1 MICHAL
7 LQLDIRQKAFKL
19 TANSMY
25 GCLGFSNSRFFAQP
39 IAAMITSMGR
49 QTLQRT
55 VDIAQST
62 LGLDVVYGDT
72 DSIMINTR
80 ITDKNSLKTVREL
93 GEQVK
98 REVNKLYR
106 TLELEI
112 DGIFQCLL
120 LLKKK
125 KYAAIVVEEGANGQ
139 IEYKREEKGLDL
151 VRRDWCIQSKDTGRY
166 ILDQILSSDDKEAV
180 VTNIL
185 NHLEDLAKKMRNGE
199 LLIEKYVITK
209 GLSRHPNDYPDAKSQ
224 PHVHVA
230 RAMIQNNLS
239 VSIGDHIPY
248 IITAPLEG
256 VDDAS
261 KASKS
266 TAERAR
272 HPDEVARSGGIL
284 QPDVEWYLT
293 QQILPPVARLC
304 EPIEGTPQGLLAE
317 RLGLD
322 PARYNRQNSSSGI
335 GAEIDDDE
343 LVSYTPASCMTDKDR
358 FRDVTKLNLTCV
370 ACGET
375 NEFPGALYTIKDESG
390 KEIVAGGLRCVNPD
404 CPNPQHWGEANYFNC
419 LSRIFNS
426 MSLVVNKQQKEYYK
440 GSIKCDDPLCGL
452 ETRQLSVVGG
462 VCLRRGCNGQ
472 MHPTMSDRQMQAQLK
487 YFECL
492 FDVDH
497 VCEQIERKKTHGTK
511 KELLQSIAKWDKAV
525 YAELTENARS
535 LLGQCS
541 YNWIAPSFWQSM
553 FGGGGI
559 KQ

>member
-1 MICHAL
+1 
-7 LQLDIRQKAFKL
+7 
-19 TANSMY
+19 MY

-166 ILDQILSSDDKEAV
+166 ILDQILSSEDKEAV
-180 VTNIL
+180 VANIL

-199 LLIEKYVITK
+199 LPIDKYVITK

-230 RAMIQNNLS
+230 RAMIQNSRS
-239 VSIGDHIPY
+239 VSVGDHIPY

-266 TAERAR
+266 MAERAR
-272 HPDEVARSGGIL
+272 HPEEVARSGGIL
-284 QPDVEWYLT
+284 KPDVEWYLT

-322 PARYNRQNSSSGI
+322 TTRYNRQNSSSGI
-335 GAEIDDDE
+335 GAEIDDDA
-343 LVSYTPASCMTDKDR
+343 LVSYTPASCMTDKER

-375 NEFPGALYTIKDESG
+375 NEFPGALYTI
-390 KEIVAGGLRCVNPD
+390 
-404 CPNPQHWGEANYFNC
+404 
-419 LSRIFNS
+419 
-426 MSLVVNKQQKEYYK
+426 
-440 GSIKCDDPLCGL
+440 
-452 ETRQLSVVGG
+452 
-462 VCLRRGCNGQ
+462 
-472 MHPTMSDRQMQAQLK
+472 
-487 YFECL
+487 
-492 FDVDH
+492 
-497 VCEQIERKKTHGTK
+497 RK
-511 KELLQSIAKWDKAV
+511 LLQEV
-525 YAELTENARS
+525 
-535 LLGQCS
+535 
-541 YNWIAPSFWQSM
+541 
-553 FGGGGI
+553 
-559 KQ
+559 